1 MQVMEQRLEGTYRQ
15 DAIDEEHRKA
25 RLALEAKQ
33 ETASS
38 AMNRQEQMLHLQDNL
53 AKEKTALVSE
63 MESKI
68 SRATERLRH
77 EEKRQTSALQNQ
89 EAILMD
95 KITKESEGR
104 VSQAVEAVSCL
115 WTSCTQVMQSDED
128 KGITGCG

>member
-25 RLALEAKQ
+25 RLVHEVKQ

-38 AMNRQEQMLHLQDNL
+38 AMNRKEEMLHLQDNL

-77 EEKRQTSALQNQ
+77 EEERQTSALQNQ

-95 KITKESEGR
+95 RMTKESEGR
-104 VSQAVEAVSCL
+104 VSQAVEAVS
-115 WTSCTQVMQSDED
+115 
-128 KGITGCG
+128 